1 MDSDSLDPNELPEF
15 QMPAKILD
23 KIFEFT
29 GSTEENKGFMLAYVD
44 QHGVPQ
50 IITLASS
57 MIIEMGIRKAVEDYI
72 TEYAEAV
79 KPDIDTGEQ
88 D

>member
-1 MDSDSLDPNELPEF
+1 MDSDSLNPNELPEF
-15 QMPAKILD
+15 QMPRQILD
-23 KIFEFT
+23 KVFEFT

-44 QHGVPQ
+44 HNGSPQ
-50 IITLASS
+50 IITLAASA
-57 MIIEMGIRKAVEDYI
+57 IIEMGIRKAVEDYL

>member
-1 MDSDSLDPNELPEF
+1 MDIDPLNPDELPEF
-15 QMPAKILD
+15 QMPRQVLD

-29 GSTEENKGFMLAYVD
+29 GSAEENKGFMLAYVD
-44 QHGVPQ
+44 QSGTPQ

-57 MIIEMGIRKAVEDYI
+57 LIIEMGIRKAVEDYI

-79 KPDIDTGEQ
+79 KPNIDPGDQ